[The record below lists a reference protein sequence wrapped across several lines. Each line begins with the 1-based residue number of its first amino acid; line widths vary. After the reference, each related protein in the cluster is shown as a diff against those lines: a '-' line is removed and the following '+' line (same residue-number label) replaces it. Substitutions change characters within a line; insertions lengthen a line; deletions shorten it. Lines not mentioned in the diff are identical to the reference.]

1 MTNDTSSAAT
11 AAPSA
16 DNASAPSADN
26 ASAASADNASAT
38 SEKPLNIGTFDTKD
52 PNAWFFRAE
61 MMFRIRAVLSE
72 KRKAEL
78 VMECLPPAC
87 WNVMAKFFEETTSP
101 TYTQVKEELLEHWDT
116 KPAAR
121 AKQFFAHLGSSAG
134 DTNVS
139 TMYHTLDTLTTIPK
153 TTTREKSAL
162 NIVMEMT
169 LQMYPKQVRA
179 QLPDYASMDTKE
191 FLRQAD
197 RILAAYAEPSILA
210 AAAAAPDSEDETAEI
225 AAPTRPR
232 VDSTRYPRPTQQQQ
246 QQQTQPFPRRKK
258 KTDTCFYH
266 TRFGDKAFRCQPPCR
281 FQKNE

>member
-1 MTNDTSSAAT
+1 MSTPAAAASPEQTYHVSAT
-11 AAPSA
+11 A
-16 DNASAPSADN
+16 
-26 ASAASADNASAT
+26 
-38 SEKPLNIGTFDTKD
+38 SEKPLNIGQFDTKD

-61 MMFRIRAVLSE
+61 MMFRIRSITSE

-78 VMECLPPAC
+78 VMECLPPGC
-87 WNVMAKFFEETTSP
+87 WNVVAKFFDENTSP

-153 TTTREKSAL
+153 ATTRQKAPL
-162 NIVMEMT
+162 DIVMEMT

-179 QLPDYASMDTKE
+179 QLPDYSNMEIKE

-197 RILAAYAEPSILA
+197 RILSAYAEPDSLA
-210 AAAAAPDSEDETAEI
+210 AATPHSEGDQPEVAAPA
-225 AAPTRPR
+225 RPKGEYAR
-232 VDSTRYPRPTQQQQ
+232 HPRQQQQ
-246 QQQTQPFPRRKK
+246 QQPAQRRKK

-266 TRFGDKAFRCQPPCR
+266 TRFGQQAYRCQPPCR
-281 FQKNE
+281 YSKNE

>member
-1 MTNDTSSAAT
+1 MTNPDAA
-11 AAPSA
+11 AAAPPSA
-16 DNASAPSADN
+16 DNASATSADN
-26 ASAASADNASAT
+26 ASAA

-61 MMFRIRAVLSE
+61 MIFKIRAITSE

-78 VMECLPPAC
+78 IMECLPPAC
-87 WNVMAKFFEETTSP
+87 WNVMAKFFEEKKSP
-101 TYTQVKEELLEHWDT
+101 TYAQVKEELLDHWDT

-134 DTNVS
+134 DTNIS

-153 TTTREKSAL
+153 TTSREKTSL

-179 QLPDYASMDTKE
+179 QLPDYSTMEMKD
-191 FLRQAD
+191 FLKQAD

-210 AAAAAPDSEDETAEI
+210 ATASASASAAGPDSDDEPSDT

-232 VDSTRYPRPTQQQQ
+232 GENTRYNRPTQQQ
-246 QQQTQPFPRRKK
+246 TFPRRKK
-258 KTDTCFYH
+258 KSDTCYYH
-266 TRFGDKAFRCQPPCR
+266 SKFGDKAFRCQPPCR
-281 FQKNE
+281 YQKNE

>member
-1 MTNDTSSAAT
+1 MTDKNSNAAA
-11 AAPSA
+11 AAP
-16 DNASAPSADN
+16 PTDN
-26 ASAASADNASAT
+26 ASAA
-38 SEKPLNIGTFDTKD
+38 SEKPLNIGLFDTKD

-61 MMFRIRAVLSE
+61 MMFRIRAITSE

-87 WNVMAKFFEETTSP
+87 WNVMAKFFDENASP
-101 TYTQVKEELLEHWDT
+101 TYLQVKEELLEHWDT

-153 TTTREKSAL
+153 TTTRQKAAL
-162 NIVMEMT
+162 DIVMEMT

-179 QLPDYASMDTKE
+179 QFPDYSSMDTKE

-197 RILAAYAEPSILA
+197 RILAAYAEPSTLA
-210 AAAAAPDSEDETAEI
+210 AATPDSEDDQPEI
-225 AAPTRPR
+225 AAPARPR
-232 VDSTRYPRPTQQQQ
+232 VEPTRYPRPTHQQQQ
-246 QQQTQPFPRRKK
+246 QPFPRRKK
-258 KTDTCFYH
+258 KTDTCYYH
-266 TRFGDKAFRCQPPCR
+266 TRFGEKAFRCQPPCR
-281 FQKNE
+281 YSKNE

>member
-1 MTNDTSSAAT
+1 MTNDTTTAAT
-11 AAPSA
+11 AAP
-16 DNASAPSADN
+16 PSADN
-26 ASAASADNASAT
+26 ASAAA
-38 SEKPLNIGTFDTKD
+38 EKPLNIGTFDMKD

-61 MMFRIRAVLSE
+61 MMFRIRAVTSE

-121 AKQFFAHLGSSAG
+121 AKQFFAYLGSSAG

-153 TTTREKSAL
+153 TTTRAKSAL

-179 QLPDYASMDTKE
+179 QLPDYNTMDIKE

-210 AAAAAPDSEDETAEI
+210 AAAAASATAPDSDDEPAEI
-225 AAPTRPR
+225 AAPARPR
-232 VDSTRYPRPTQQQQ
+232 VEPTRYHRPTQQ
-246 QQQTQPFPRRKK
+246 QPFPRRKK
-258 KTDTCFYH
+258 KTDTCYYH